1 MSGKCLILFGIP
13 ALTSLMEV
21 AEAMG
26 VDEYMVFRTHPMQ
39 IRFKNGSLIIF
50 KGMDKPAKLKSLN
63 GVSIVWVEE
72 CSEVKVCRV

>member
-1 MSGKCLILFGIP
+1 
-13 ALTSLMEV
+13 MEV

-72 CSEVKVCRV
+72 CSEGKSMPGLRKSLGVCAIRH